1 MIKRTFI
8 ALSLFVLASCARIDT
23 LIMDLEIDE
32 VAVQQNPFTPKELE
46 EIRRLVEQ
54 SEESGLTV
62 PDFMKEFL
70 KEHLGPKDAAP

>member
-8 ALSLFVLASCARIDT
+8 ALSLFVLTSCARIDT

-32 VAVQQNPFTPKELE
+32 VAVQQNPFTPEEVE

-70 KEHLGPKDAAP
+70 REHLGQEEDTP

>member
-32 VAVQQNPFTPKELE
+32 VAVQQNPFTPEELE
-46 EIRRLVEQ
+46 EIRRLVEE
-54 SEESGLTV
+54 SEEIGLTV

-70 KEHLGPKDAAP
+70 REHLEPEETAP